1 MSNKIKMV
9 QVKLPASNS
18 LLFTRIAPL
27 LKQGYKADSRT
38 LYGEC
43 WIKYKQKVICST
55 EFDSGIPAEPHSYGE
70 LLVTL
75 PSFVLKDD
83 VEYIEV

>member
-9 QVKLPASNS
+9 QVKLPASNNF
-18 LLFTRIAPL
+18 LFSRITPL

-38 LYGEC
+38 YSGEC
-43 WIKYKQKVICST
+43 WIKYKQRLICST
-55 EFDSGIPAEPHSYGE
+55 EFDLGRHAKPNSFGE

-75 PSFVLKDD
+75 PSFVLKDN
-83 VEYIEV
+83 VEYTEV